1 MTWIYAA
8 NMPHLGLER
17 TEHNRRL
24 QSFRSWLS
32 DRKKHGKSPACWG
45 LYCWLSGLAKIEAD
59 RRIRAM
65 KKARH
70 RPDDST
76 SAEWQGWRAVV
87 AKGSTLSF
95 AEYIAKRRTRMVT
108 GQGARTDLGFE
119 HDAKHP
125 KKRIRKRRREAEE
138 VEDVEP
144 VHAAP
149 VEAPKPAPVYWPRHA
164 NGKRMEQPAVTGDD
178 GLKMEP
184 KSVVAKIERLLAA
197 QGIRVTRPA

>member
-1 MTWIYAA
+1 MTWIYAT
-8 NMPHLGLER
+8 NMPRLGLER

-45 LYCWLSGLAKIEAD
+45 LYCWLSGLAKIESA
-59 RRIRAM
+59 RRVQSMQKPRD
-65 KKARH
+65 
-70 RPDDST
+70 RPDGSS
-76 SAEWQGWRAVV
+76 SAEWQGWKASLRG
-87 AKGSTLSF
+87 GSTLSF
-95 AEYIAKRRTRMVT
+95 AEYVVRRRSRTIV
-108 GQGARTDLGFE
+108 GQGVRTDLGFA
-119 HDAKHP
+119 HVANHP
-125 KKRIRKRRREAEE
+125 KRIRKRRREAEE

-197 QGIRVTRPA
+197 QGIRATRPA